1 MLNAHPSLQ
10 RLRVQMTDAT
20 HHELQSTLSRIDG
33 KGYKAYHDIK
43 GRWALPD
50 FTLVVDYVQG
60 DPYAAPSRVR
70 VQVPGAVTALPPE
83 ACRPGPRAV
92 GTGCLLARR
101 FQQEARSRG
110 RSRGSGRSGELR
122 IEAPGQEVIPNT
134 AVQVGSDGSLEAR
147 FRVGLPARGRRVLG
161 GQAQHLL
168 LEDVPEIVQASL
180 VAAAYDAGDILR
192 HAEVNEDAEA
202 LREALEEHGLVGFI
216 ADGAS
221 LPRRSGV
228 DDRPLEGPDVVP
240 FQSPD
245 ELRVTLQAPNA
256 GSVTGMGVPRGV
268 TLIVGGGY
276 HGKSTVLRALE
287 QGVYNHRPGD
297 GREQVVA
304 EAHAVK
310 IRAEDGRSVS
320 SVDISTF
327 IGTLPGGVDTRRFS
341 TPNAS
346 GSTSQAAAIMEAIE
360 AGAGTLLIDEDTSA
374 TNFMIRDRRMQA
386 LVPREREPITPFID
400 RVRELHDTLGI
411 SSVLVLGGSGD
422 YLDVADTVVA
432 MTDYRPADVTNRAR
446 EVARAHP
453 TGREPEVPGPLTE
466 LPPRRPR
473 RDSLDPSRGRRS
485 VSLKVRGQDA
495 IQFGTDEI
503 DLGAVEQLVSWAQTR
518 AVSEALLLARN
529 RFMAD
534 GPTLPR
540 LLDAVMG
547 ALEKE
552 GLDLLGHGHD
562 GDLTLFRRH
571 ELAAALNRLRTLE
584 VDG

>member
-1 MLNAHPSLQ
+1 MLNGA
-10 RLRVQMTDAT
+10 VT
-20 HHELQSTLSRIDG
+20 HHDLRSTLSRIDG

-43 GRWALPD
+43 GSWALPR

-70 VQVPGAVTALPPE
+70 VRVPGSATELPPE
-83 ACRPGPRAV
+83 ACRPGARAV

-101 FQQEARSRG
+101 FEQEAGSRG
-110 RSRGSGRSGELR
+110 QSRGSGRSGELR
-122 IEAPGQEVIPNT
+122 IEDPGQKVIANT
-134 AVQVGSDGSLEAR
+134 AVRVAPDGAVEAR

-161 GQAQHLL
+161 RQAAELL
-168 LEDVPEIVQASL
+168 LDDVPEIVEASL
-180 VAAAYDAGDILR
+180 LASAHESETLLR

-202 LREALEEHGLVGFI
+202 LREALEERGLVGFV
-216 ADGAS
+216 ADGAV
-221 LPRRSGV
+221 LPRRSGI
-228 DDRPLEGPDVVP
+228 DDRPLEGPAVVP
-240 FQSPD
+240 FRAPE
-245 ELRVTLQAPNA
+245 ELRVTLDAPNA
-256 GSVTGMGVPRGV
+256 GPVTGMGVPRGV
-268 TLIVGGGY
+268 TLVVGGGY
-276 HGKSTVLRALE
+276 HGKSTLLRALE

-304 EAHAVK
+304 DPHAVK
-310 IRAEDGRSVS
+310 VRAEDGRSVS

-327 IGTLPGGVDTRRFS
+327 IGTLPGGMGTRQFS

-346 GSTSQAAAIMEAIE
+346 GSTSQAAAIMEALE
-360 AGAGTLLIDEDTSA
+360 AGARTLLMDEDTSA
-374 TNFMIRDRRMQA
+374 TNFMIRDRRMQT
-386 LVPREREPITPFID
+386 LVPRDREPITPFID
-400 RVRELHDTLGI
+400 RVRELQDTLGV

-432 MTDYRPADVTNRAR
+432 MTDYLPADVTKRAR
-446 EVARAHP
+446 EVARTHP
-453 TGREPEVPGPLTE
+453 TGRESEVPGPLPE
-466 LPPRRPR
+466 LPDRRPR

-485 VSLKVRGQDA
+485 VSLKVRRRDA

-534 GPTLPR
+534 RPTVPR
-540 LLDAVMG
+540 LLDAVMD
-547 ALEKE
+547 ALEEE

-584 VDG
+584 VDA